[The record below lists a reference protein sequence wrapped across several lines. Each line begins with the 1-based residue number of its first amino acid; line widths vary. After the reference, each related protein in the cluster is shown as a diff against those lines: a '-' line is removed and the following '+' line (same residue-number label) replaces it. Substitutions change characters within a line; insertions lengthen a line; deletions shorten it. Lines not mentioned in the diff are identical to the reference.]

1 MIKKLKIIT
10 ICVSI
15 IGTFLT
21 PIAGLLWLMML
32 FVLLDTAFG
41 IYASIKLEGLK
52 SFKSHKLFNIVVK
65 LFFYLMTIIMSFL
78 INKHLL
84 NETLFGIKYLI
95 PKVVTALWIYI
106 EIKSIDESS
115 IKLGNKSFWVLLKE
129 MIDKLKGIKSDL
141 NELIEDKKDKKD

>member
-1 MIKKLKIIT
+1 MKILLLCVAIIT
-10 ICVSI
+10 
-15 IGTFLT
+15 TFLT

-32 FVLLDTAFG
+32 FVLLDTGFG

-78 INKHLL
+78 VNKYLL
-84 NETLFGIKYLI
+84 SETLFGIKFLI
-95 PKVVTALWIYI
+95 PKIVTALWTYI

-115 IKLGNKSFWVLLKE
+115 MKLGNKSFWVLLKE
-129 MIDKLKGIKSDL
+129 MIDRLKGIKSDL
-141 NELIEDKKDKKD
+141 NELIDEKKGK